1 MENKNLKEE
10 TLNKDYLTKCTS
22 QPKDLESALKK
33 IANLHIA
40 LNKKVE
46 KNKNQA
52 LEITKLLEQKKKT
65 NELFINQ
72 SHCVL
77 DMTAMFEHQKAKS
90 LEAIKENNRL
100 YNYLM
105 EQVKE
110 IEDLKDKLNEANRTV
125 KIGIDNS
132 AELVSSFDKLNDTID
147 LLANRVKEKDTIIS
161 YLRSE
166 LK

>member
-52 LEITKLLEQKKKT
+52 LEITKLLEQKK
-65 NELFINQ
+65 
-72 SHCVL
+72 
-77 DMTAMFEHQKAKS
+77 
-90 LEAIKENNRL
+90 
-100 YNYLM
+100 
-105 EQVKE
+105 
-110 IEDLKDKLNEANRTV
+110 DLQDKLNQANRVV
-125 KIGIDNS
+125 KLTIDNS
-132 AELVSSFDKLNDTID
+132 SKLANFLDEKNEIIKEKENKLNQLNSMSNYVDD
-147 LLANRVKEKDTIIS
+147 FHYRLKEKDIIIS